1 MTRSMNGT
9 INILLIDDHPLYRDA
24 LKPVIEQL
32 AQTVNISEA
41 ASLSEA
47 FTHIEKQT
55 DFDLVLLDLTLP
67 DSDGLKSLLP
77 ISQLLPE
84 TPVVV
89 ISASENNHL
98 VVHLLSAGARG
109 YIPKSADSEVIKN
122 ALLLVLSGE
131 IYIPSVVL
139 ESLSHPA
146 EIEFDPDAMLTRRQD
161 EVLQLLARGYSNKQ
175 IGKLLDIADTTVRTH
190 VSDIIHH
197 LHANNRT
204 DAVVKA
210 QQRGL
215 LIPVSVN

>member
-1 MTRSMNGT
+1 MDRAMNGT
-9 INILLIDDHPLYRDA
+9 INILLIDDHPLFRDA
-24 LKPVIEQL
+24 LKPVIYQL
-32 AQTVNISEA
+32 AQAVNIFEA
-41 ASLSEA
+41 SSITEA
-47 FTHIEKQT
+47 FTQIERQIN
-55 DFDLVLLDLTLP
+55 FDLVLLDLTLP

-77 ISQLLPE
+77 ISQTLPD

-109 YIPKSADSEVIKN
+109 YIPKSAGGEVIKN

-131 IYIPSVVL
+131 TYIPSVVL
-139 ESLSHPA
+139 DSLSHLA
-146 EIEFDPDAMLTRRQD
+146 EMEFDPDAVLTRRQD

-175 IGKLLDIADTTVRTH
+175 IGNVLDIADTTVRAH

-210 QQRGL
+210 QQLGL
-215 LIPVSVN
+215 LIPVSLN